1 MVDEF
6 LIVFDKLVEV
16 AAKYDMELVMRK
28 NFKQYYDD
36 MCSEYPISM
45 NSRDQYSNIPN
56 VSPEFPFFMEA
67 ANEKSREYNR
77 KGFEKK
83 VVNKLKDNCK
93 HLKQNHIDQQF
104 EICGLYQVFAFR
116 KKGEKPK
123 RSINFENWVLDR
135 KIINV
140 THFD

>member
-16 AAKYDMELVMRK
+16 ALKYDLELVMRK

-36 MCSEYPISM
+36 MCSDSPISM
-45 NSRDQYSNIPN
+45 NSKDQYSNVPN
-56 VSPEFPFFMEA
+56 TSPEFPFFMEA
-67 ANEKSREYNR
+67 ANEKCREYNR

-93 HLKQNHIDQQF
+93 HLK
-104 EICGLYQVFAFR
+104 
-116 KKGEKPK
+116 
-123 RSINFENWVLDR
+123 
-135 KIINV
+135 
-140 THFD
+140 